1 MHIVGELVYQPDNQV
16 DVIYNVGEGDV
27 YRASEVRVHIDGDHT
42 KERVAMQPLGKIRPG
57 SIINGPALDD
67 AERRL
72 KYLNIFNNDP
82 SQGAVPSIQV
92 EQPENIQNRDSYR

>member
-1 MHIVGELVYQPDNQV
+1 MYQPDNQV